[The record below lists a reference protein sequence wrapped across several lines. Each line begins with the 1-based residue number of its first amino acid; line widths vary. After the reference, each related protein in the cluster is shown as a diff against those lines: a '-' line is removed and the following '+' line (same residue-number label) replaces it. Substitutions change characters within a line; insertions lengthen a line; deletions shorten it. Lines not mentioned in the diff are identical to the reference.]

1 MKTLK
6 KIGLFIDLSDID
18 TLLLQYIQKLDEV
31 FDFEQLTL
39 IHFVALEEVS
49 KEIGD
54 MLPYLHKSL
63 DEILE
68 EEALEK
74 VESVFHERKS
84 SIKVKIYSGGQL
96 DQLVD
101 WMDEQKYDLVLLG
114 KKSVHGGTGVFSSKV
129 VRLTSSNTLFIPE
142 TSKASIQK
150 IVLPIDFSDY
160 SENLAKL
167 VKSLSQHTGA
177 IVYPIHVL
185 KVGMQYFPYI
195 RKPSEFQEALEKK
208 AISNYQKLQKKT
220 GLEEKLE
227 IIKGQDGPVSRS
239 IYDYAIRKGADLI
252 VLGNKG
258 KSNDDTLLIGSV
270 AERLIASDKHLPVL
284 IVKK

>member
-1 MKTLK
+1 MNKLK
-6 KIGLFIDLSDID
+6 KIGLFIDLSDLD
-18 TLLLQYIQKLDEV
+18 ELLLQYIQQLDEK

-54 MLPYLHKSL
+54 MLPYLDKSL

-74 VESVFHERKS
+74 VEAVFNERKS
-84 SIKVKIYSGGQL
+84 SIDVKIYSGGQL
-96 DQLVD
+96 DQLVEWVD
-101 WMDEQKYDLVLLG
+101 GQKYDLVLLG
-114 KKSVHGGTGVFSSKV
+114 KKSVHGGTGIFSSKV

-142 TSKASIQK
+142 TSKATIQK
-150 IVLPIDFSDY
+150 IVLPLDFSDY
-160 SENLAKL
+160 SESLADM

-177 IVYPIHVL
+177 VVLPVHVL

-208 AISNYQKLQKKT
+208 AISNYAKLKKKT
-220 GLEEKLE
+220 GLAEDLE
-227 IIKGQDGPVSRS
+227 IIKGQDVPVSRS

-258 KSNDDTLLIGSV
+258 KTDDDTLLIGSV

-284 IVKK
+284 IVK

>member
-1 MKTLK
+1 MKKLK
-6 KIGLFIDLSDID
+6 KIGLFIDLSDLD
-18 TLLLQYIQKLDEV
+18 ELLLQYIQQLDEK

-39 IHFVALEEVS
+39 IHFVALEEIS

-54 MLPYLHKSL
+54 MLPYLDKSL

-74 VESVFHERKS
+74 VEAVFNERKS
-84 SIKVKIYSGGQL
+84 SINVKVYSGGQL
-96 DQLVD
+96 DQLVEWVD
-101 WMDEQKYDLVLLG
+101 AQKYDLVLLG
-114 KKSVHGGTGVFSSKV
+114 KKSVHGGTGIFSSKV

-150 IVLPIDFSDY
+150 IVLPLDFSDY
-160 SENLAKL
+160 SESLAEM
-167 VKSLSQHTGA
+167 VKTLSQHTGA
-177 IVYPIHVL
+177 IVLPMHVL

-208 AISNYQKLQKKT
+208 AISNYAKLKKKT
-220 GLEEKLE
+220 GLAEDLE
-227 IIKGQDGPVSRS
+227 IIKGQDVPVSRS

-258 KSNDDTLLIGSV
+258 KTDDDTLLIGSV
-270 AERLIASDKHLPVL
+270 AERLIASDKHLPIL
-284 IVKK
+284 IVK

>member
-1 MKTLK
+1 MKKLK
-6 KIGLFIDLSDID
+6 KIGLFIDLSDLD
-18 TLLLQYIQKLDEV
+18 ELLLRYIQQLDEK

-39 IHFVALEEVS
+39 IHFVALEEIS

-54 MLPYLHKSL
+54 MLPYLDKSL

-74 VESVFHERKS
+74 VEAVFNERKS
-84 SIKVKIYSGGQL
+84 SINVKVYSGGQL
-96 DQLVD
+96 DQLVEWVD
-101 WMDEQKYDLVLLG
+101 AQKYDLVLLG
-114 KKSVHGGTGVFSSKV
+114 KKSVHGGTGIFSSKV

-150 IVLPIDFSDY
+150 IVLPLDFSDY
-160 SENLAKL
+160 SESLAEM

-177 IVYPIHVL
+177 VVLPMHVL

-208 AISNYQKLQKKT
+208 AISNYAKLKKKT
-220 GLEEKLE
+220 GLAEDLE
-227 IIKGQDGPVSRS
+227 IIKGQDVPVSRS

-258 KSNDDTLLIGSV
+258 KTDDDTLLIGSV
-270 AERLIASDKHLPVL
+270 AERLIASDKHLPIL
-284 IVKK
+284 IVK

>member
-1 MKTLK
+1 MKKLK
-6 KIGLFIDLSDID
+6 KIGLFIDLSDLD
-18 TLLLQYIQKLDEV
+18 ELLLQYIQQLDEK

-39 IHFVALEEVS
+39 IHFVALEEIS

-54 MLPYLHKSL
+54 MLPYLDKSL

-74 VESVFHERKS
+74 VEAVFNERKS
-84 SIKVKIYSGGQL
+84 SINVKVYSGGQL
-96 DQLVD
+96 DQLVEWVD
-101 WMDEQKYDLVLLG
+101 AQKYDLVLLG
-114 KKSVHGGTGVFSSKV
+114 KKSVHGGTGIFSSKV

-150 IVLPIDFSDY
+150 IVLPLDFSDY
-160 SENLAKL
+160 SETLAEM
-167 VKSLSQHTGA
+167 VKTLSQHTGA
-177 IVYPIHVL
+177 IVLPMHVL

-208 AISNYQKLQKKT
+208 AISNYAKLKKKT
-220 GLEEKLE
+220 GLVEDLE
-227 IIKGQDGPVSRS
+227 IIKGQDVPVSRS

-258 KSNDDTLLIGSV
+258 KTDDDTLLIGSV

-284 IVKK
+284 IVK

>member
-1 MKTLK
+1 MKELK
-6 KIGLFIDLSDID
+6 KIGLFIDLSDLD
-18 TLLLQYIQKLDEV
+18 ELLLQYIQKLDEK

-39 IHFVALEEVS
+39 IHFVALEEIS

-54 MLPYLHKSL
+54 MLPYLEKSL

-74 VESVFHERKS
+74 VEAVFKERKS
-84 SIKVKIYSGGQL
+84 SINVKIYSGGQL
-96 DQLVD
+96 DQLVEWVD
-101 WMDEQKYDLVLLG
+101 AQKFDLVLLG
-114 KKSVHGGTGVFSSKV
+114 KKSVHGGTGIFSSKV

-150 IVLPIDFSDY
+150 IIFPIDFSDY
-160 SENLAKL
+160 SESLAKM
-167 VKSLSQHTGA
+167 VKILSRHTGA
-177 IVYPIHVL
+177 EVLPLHVL

-195 RKPSEFQEALEKK
+195 RKPSEFKEALEKK
-208 AISNYQKLQKKT
+208 AISNYAKLKKKI
-220 GLEEKLE
+220 GLREDLE
-227 IIKGQDGPVSRS
+227 IIKGEDVPVSRS

-252 VLGNKG
+252 VLGKKG
-258 KSNDDTLLIGSV
+258 KTDDDTLLIGSV

-284 IVKK
+284 IVK

>member
-1 MKTLK
+1 MNKLK
-6 KIGLFIDLSDID
+6 KIGLFIDLSDLD
-18 TLLLQYIQKLDEV
+18 ELLLQYIQQLDEK
-31 FDFEQLTL
+31 FDFERLTL
-39 IHFVALEEVS
+39 IHFVALEEIS

-54 MLPYLHKSL
+54 MLPYLDKSL

-74 VESVFHERKS
+74 VEAVFNERKS
-84 SIKVKIYSGGQL
+84 SINVKVYSGGQL
-96 DQLVD
+96 DQLVEWVD
-101 WMDEQKYDLVLLG
+101 AQKYDLVLLG
-114 KKSVHGGTGVFSSKV
+114 KKSVHGGTGIFSSKV

-150 IVLPIDFSDY
+150 IVLPLDFSDY
-160 SENLAKL
+160 SESLAEM

-177 IVYPIHVL
+177 VVLPVHVL

-208 AISNYQKLQKKT
+208 IISNYQKLQKKT
-220 GLEEKLE
+220 GLKEPLE
-227 IIKGQDGPVSRS
+227 IIKGQDVPVSRS
-239 IYDYAIRKGADLI
+239 IYDYGIRKGADLI

-258 KSNDDTLLIGSV
+258 KTDDDTLLIGSV

-284 IVKK
+284 IVK

>member
-1 MKTLK
+1 MNKLK
-6 KIGLFIDLSDID
+6 KIGLFIDLSDLD
-18 TLLLQYIQKLDEV
+18 DLLLRYIQQLDEK

-54 MLPYLHKSL
+54 MLPYLDKSL

-68 EEALEK
+68 EEALDK
-74 VESVFHERKS
+74 VEAVFKERKS
-84 SIKVKIYSGGQL
+84 SINVKIYSGGQL
-96 DQLVD
+96 DSLVEWVD
-101 WMDEQKYDLVLLG
+101 AQKFDLVLLG
-114 KKSVHGGTGVFSSKV
+114 KKSVHGGTGIFSSKV

-160 SENLAKL
+160 SESLAKM
-167 VKSLSQHTGA
+167 VKILSGHTGA
-177 IVYPIHVL
+177 EVLPVHVL

-195 RKPSEFQEALEKK
+195 RKPSEFKEALEKK
-208 AISNYQKLQKKT
+208 AVSNYAKLKKKI
-220 GLEEKLE
+220 GLTEDLE
-227 IIKGQDGPVSRS
+227 IIKGEDIPVSRS
-239 IYDYAIRKGADLI
+239 IYDFAIRKGADLI
-252 VLGNKG
+252 VLGKKG
-258 KSNDDTLLIGSV
+258 KTDDDTLLIGSV

-284 IVKK
+284 IVK

>member
-1 MKTLK
+1 MNKLK
-6 KIGLFIDLSDID
+6 KIGLFIDLSDLD
-18 TLLLQYIQKLDEV
+18 ELLLQYIQQLDEK

-54 MLPYLHKSL
+54 MLPYLDKSL

-74 VESVFHERKS
+74 VEAVFNERKS
-84 SIKVKIYSGGQL
+84 SINVKIYSGGQL
-96 DQLVD
+96 DQLVEWVD
-101 WMDEQKYDLVLLG
+101 AQKYDLVLLG
-114 KKSVHGGTGVFSSKV
+114 KKSVHGGTGIFSSKV

-142 TSKASIQK
+142 TSKATIQK
-150 IVLPIDFSDY
+150 IVLPLDFSDY
-160 SENLAKL
+160 SESLAEM

-177 IVYPIHVL
+177 VVLPVHVL

-208 AISNYQKLQKKT
+208 AISNYAKLKKKT
-220 GLEEKLE
+220 GLAEDLE
-227 IIKGQDGPVSRS
+227 IIKGQDVPVSRS

-258 KSNDDTLLIGSV
+258 KTDDDTLLIGSV
-270 AERLIASDKHLPVL
+270 AERLIASDKHLSVL
-284 IVKK
+284 IVK